1 MFFRKL
7 SIILVLLSGAVQ
19 SGIAQDYPARTVKLI
34 VPFAAGAA
42 NDIIAR
48 LFAQKLSDQLKQS
61 FVVENRPGGAGI
73 PGAEYV
79 ARSAADGYT
88 LLMGNTTLLAIQ
100 VSLYAKLPYDTQRDF
115 APVSILAISPS
126 VLVVHPSVAARS
138 VEELVALAKANPGK
152 LNYAS
157 AGNGTPF
164 HLSGEL
170 FKAQTGTNFVHVP
183 YKGNAPALV
192 DLLAGQVQLL
202 FANPVDV
209 VAHISSGKLRPI
221 ASTGAKRIPLLPE
234 VPTMAEAGFRNAESV
249 SFFAIVAPTGT
260 PKEAMTALHTE
271 IVRAENQPDVRQRL
285 YDLGCDPVGNTPEE
299 SKVFIRREIAKW
311 AKVIKE
317 SGARVDN

>member
-1 MFFRKL
+1 MFFQKL
-7 SIILVLLSGAVQ
+7 SIVLFLLSGAVQ
-19 SGIAQDYPARTVKLI
+19 PGIAQHYPARTVKLI

-48 LFAQKLSDQLKQS
+48 LFAQKLSDQLKQP

-73 PGAEYV
+73 PGTEYV
-79 ARSAADGYT
+79 ARSVADGYT

-126 VLVVHPSVAARS
+126 ALVVHPSVPARS
-138 VEELVALAKANPGK
+138 VEELVALAKTNPGK

-170 FKAQTGTNFVHVP
+170 FKAQTGTTLVHIP
-183 YKGNAPALV
+183 YKGNAPAVV

-209 VAHISSGKLRPI
+209 IAHIRSGKLWPI
-221 ASTGAKRIPLLPE
+221 ASTGAKRIPLLPD

-249 SFFAIVAPTGT
+249 SFFAIVAPRGT
-260 PKEAMTALHTE
+260 PKEVMTALHTG
-271 IVRAENQPDVRQRL
+271 IVKAGNQPDVRQRL
-285 YDLGCDPVGNTPEE
+285 IELGCDPVGNTPEE
-299 SKVFIRREIAKW
+299 SEVFIRREIDKW
-311 AKVIKE
+311 AKVIME
-317 SGARVDN
+317 SGARADN